1 MTPEEAIKIAI
12 HCFGVQAEQ
21 EVCEE
26 CPVYLE
32 SGIACREVARVAI
45 SALKEIQ
52 QYREI
57 GTLEELKNVDIVLI
71 KRNKTLERMID
82 ECMEYERIGTL
93 EECRE
98 AVEKQKPK
106 KIIIR
111 DWNPTKCPTCGH
123 ELSTSLGD
131 GYYKHPTFLKRCPEC
146 GQAIQWDENLENEE

>member
-1 MTPEEAIKIAI
+1 MTENEAIEALKLEGGIEIA
-12 HCFGVQAEQ
+12 GN
-21 EVCEE
+21 
-26 CPVYLE
+26 PRR
-32 SGIACREVARVAI
+32 IAKFFEALDMAI

-57 GTLEELKNVDIVLI
+57 GTV
-71 KRNKTLERMID
+71 
-82 ECMEYERIGTL
+82 

-98 AVEKQKPK
+98 AREKQKPK

-131 GYYKHPTFLKRCPEC
+131 GYYKHPTFLERCPNC
-146 GQAIQWDENLENEE
+146 GQVIQWKENLEGTEDE